1 MVKTIDT
8 PIIMKI
14 IFKPQE
20 YLPDELKGNKFYKL
34 GNNPIE
40 QELQKYLKS
49 LWKDK
54 YGYLIFDCTI
64 F

>member
-1 MVKTIDT
+1 MVKNIDS

-20 YLPDELKGNKFYKL
+20 SLPDELKGTTFYKL
-34 GNNPIE
+34 GNNPRE

-54 YGYLIFDCTI
+54 YGY
-64 F
+64 

>member
-1 MVKTIDT
+1 MIKTIDS

-20 YLPDELKGNKFYKL
+20 YLPDELKGTTFYKL
-34 GNNPIE
+34 GNNPRE

-54 YGYLIFDCTI
+54 YGY
-64 F
+64 